1 MAKFYQNK
9 TFDTIH
15 VSNTVYK
22 LRPYLYCTVR
32 EKDGGM
38 HVPGA
43 EVKIV
48 ADIWVCVGAGNTRGW
63 NSKKLET
70 KFLPRCTVDLD
81 ERRFYRKNGD
91 EVIVSNGQEV
101 IQAIQ
106 TRVFETEEA

>member
-9 TFDTIH
+9 TFDIIH
-15 VSNTVYK
+15 VNNTVYN
-22 LRPYLYCTVR
+22 LRPYLYFTVR
-32 EKDGGM
+32 DKDGGV

-48 ADIWVCVGAGNTRGW
+48 ADIWVCIGTGKSGGW

-70 KFLPRCTVDLD
+70 KYLPRCQVNLEEGT
-81 ERRFYRKNGD
+81 FHRKDGT
-91 EVIVSNGQEV
+91 EVIIANGAEV

-106 TRVFETEEA
+106 TRVFDSEEV